1 MNIVKTY
8 LWLGLCLG
16 LVLAGCGPTGP
27 VRHEVIGIVLVDGK
41 PTERVMVQFHAAPE
55 QLQGDDRYPVA
66 ITDAQGQFR
75 INEGAVQP
83 GALQGRYQV
92 TFSWLSS
99 PGLDAVDKF
108 KGALAD
114 VRKSKFEVDVPHV
127 GELKFSLQS
136 PQ

>member
-1 MNIVKTY
+1 MNTVKTPR
-8 LWLGLCLG
+8 WVGICLG
-16 LVLAGCGPTGP
+16 LVIAGCGPTGP

-41 PTERVMVQFHAAPE
+41 PAERVMVQFHAANE

-66 ITDAQGQFR
+66 ITDAQGRFR

-83 GALQGRYQV
+83 GALEGRYQV

-99 PGLDAVDKF
+99 PGLDAVDKL

-114 VRKSKFEVDVPHV
+114 VGKSKYTVDVPLV
-127 GELKFSLQS
+127 DELTFSLQS
-136 PQ
+136 PK